1 MTDKNAIW
9 KWLLLLVLVMASLWT
24 VYPLQDKVR
33 LGLDLR
39 GGTSFTVQ
47 IDEEA
52 IATQIRDEFKEM
64 KEDQI
69 LERVP
74 AKVKEAQER
83 ALEVIRNRVDGMGIA
98 EPIIYPEKHN
108 RIVVQLP
115 GIDAKK
121 RDEAARAI
129 QSAAFLEFRMVHE
142 KNRELVDK
150 LFDRGV
156 APEGFKLASVSDG
169 GVSRNYYKRDKAA
182 VKDEQMDAA
191 FRQKLGQ
198 FNAPHGCEF
207 MLEKEKVGGQEVYS
221 PYFVE
226 RRAQLTGDTVKRASV
241 DFQQLGQAVVA
252 LEFNA
257 KGTRQFRTVTSDY
270 APGGAKNPNP
280 QMGRLMAIVLDNSL
294 YSAPVIREAIHGGR
308 AEISGSFTP
317 QEAAFLANILKAG
330 SLPAPVSIVEKRTV
344 DPTLGRDAIRSGVKA
359 SVLGIIA
366 IFILMGGYYLVP
378 GLIANTTLALNII
391 LLPLGMVLTAGV
403 LGLFARDAR
412 GGGAI
417 ALPVLTL
424 PGIAGIA
431 LSIGM
436 AVDANVLIFE
446 RMREEMRG
454 GKGLVA
460 TIGAGFTR
468 AFTAIFDSNITTII
482 TAFILFVMGSGP
494 VRGYSVTLIAGLIV
508 SLFTAVVVSRM
519 IFNAIGTRT
528 SDTKVLKMMS
538 LIKPTNFD
546 FMKPWKTA
554 LAISGIVIVVS
565 WGMMIYH
572 GAKDANSVFGVDFTG
587 GSAQTFSFT
596 QKLGIETV
604 REALSAEGIKDPIIQ
619 YQADMQGGK
628 EMLQIKVGSV
638 EQGNKVSQV
647 LATKFADA
655 GFTVMQSDEVG
666 PQIGSELKRK
676 ATWAMGLALVA
687 MIIYIWFRFE
697 LGFGMGAVAALFH
710 DVLVT
715 AGVCHLLGVQM
726 SMTMMAALLTIVGY
740 SVNDT
745 IVIFDRI
752 REDLRMARGKTFL
765 QICNQSMNETLS
777 RTILTNFLTMVTVVF
792 LLVLGGGAIKDFSIA
807 MFIGMISGTYSTIYI
822 ATPVV
827 LMWYKFKTPDLGAA
841 KS

>member
-1 MTDKNAIW
+1 MTDKNALW
-9 KWLLLLVLVMASLWT
+9 KWLLLLVLVMASVWT

-33 LGLDLR
+33 LGLDLK

-52 IATQIRDEFKEM
+52 ITTQIRDEFKEM
-64 KEDQI
+64 KEEQI

-74 AKVKEAQER
+74 AKTKEAQER

-115 GIDAKK
+115 GVDAKK

-142 KNRELVDK
+142 KNRELIDK

-156 APEGFKLASVSDG
+156 APDGFKLASVSDG
-169 GVSRNYYKRDKAA
+169 GASRNYYKRDKTA

-207 MLEKEKVGGQEVYS
+207 MLEKEKAGGQEVFT

-226 RRAQLTGDTVKRASV
+226 RRAQLTGDTVKRAAV
-241 DFQQLGQAVVA
+241 DFQTLGQAVVS

-257 KGTRQFRTVTSDY
+257 KGTRQFRTATTDY

-280 QMGRLMAIVLDNSL
+280 QMGRLMAIVLDGTL

-308 AEISGSFTP
+308 AEISGSFTA
-317 QEAAFLANILKAG
+317 QEAGFLANILKAG

-344 DPTLGRDAIRSGVKA
+344 DPTLGRDSISSGVKA
-359 SVLGIIA
+359 SLLGIIA

-446 RMREEMRG
+446 RMREELRAK
-454 GKGLVA
+454 KGLVA
-460 TIGAGFTR
+460 TISAGFTR

-519 IFNAIGTRT
+519 IFNAIATRT
-528 SDTKVLKMMS
+528 SGTAVLRMFS
-538 LIKPTNFD
+538 VIKQTNFD
-546 FMKPWKTA
+546 FMKPWKAA
-554 LAISGIVIVVS
+554 LSLSMIVIVVS
-565 WGMMIYH
+565 WGVMIYH
-572 GAKDANSVFGVDFTG
+572 GTKDANSVFGVDFTG

-596 QKLGIETV
+596 QKQDIETV
-604 REALSAEGIKDPIIQ
+604 REALAAEGIKDPTIQ

-628 EMLQIKVGSV
+628 ELLQIKVGSV
-638 EQGNKVSQV
+638 EQGQKVAQV
-647 LATKFADA
+647 LAAKFAGA
-655 GFTVMQSDEVG
+655 GYQVMQSDEVG
-666 PQIGSELKRK
+666 PQVGSELKRK
-676 ATWAMGLALVA
+676 ATWAMGLSLIA

-752 REDLRMARGKTFL
+752 REDLRMVRGKTFL
-765 QICNQSMNETLS
+765 QVCNQSMNETLS

-827 LMWYKFKTPDLGAA
+827 LMWYKFKTPDLGGA
-841 KS
+841 K